1 MGDSG
6 RADVIQQNTD
16 TPSGTRRGSG
26 LSSAVCSSEGGGAGA
41 REQLME
47 RGLVGC
53 DAVWQVLGTGWER
66 EETSAPQIISR
77 LSLG

>member
-1 MGDSG
+1 M
-6 RADVIQQNTD
+6 
-16 TPSGTRRGSG
+16 
-26 LSSAVCSSEGGGAGA
+26 
-41 REQLME
+41 REQLIE

-66 EETSAPQIISR
+66 EETSAPEIISR